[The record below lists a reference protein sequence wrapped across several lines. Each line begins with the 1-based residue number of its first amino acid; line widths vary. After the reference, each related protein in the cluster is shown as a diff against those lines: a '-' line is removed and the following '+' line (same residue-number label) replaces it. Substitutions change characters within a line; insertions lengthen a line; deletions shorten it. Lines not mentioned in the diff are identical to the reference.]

1 MARLDDDLSHPRVL
15 LRPCLL
21 LLLAEQPGHG
31 YDLVE
36 RLRSLGFE
44 WGGAGPLYQTLRRL
58 EGAGLVVS
66 AWDASE
72 AGPARR
78 TYRLTSVGWD
88 TLLASTMGLERLGL
102 LLANVRARLDAAVAS
117 RGDGGGDSR
126 AQEESTGS

>member
-1 MARLDDDLSHPRVL
+1 MARLNDDLSHPRVL

-36 RLRSLGFE
+36 RLRSLGFD

-58 EGAGLVVS
+58 EGTGLVVS
-66 AWDASE
+66 SWDASQ

-78 TYRLTSVGWD
+78 TYQLTPAGWD
-88 TLLASTMGLERLGL
+88 TLRASTDGLGRL
-102 LLANVRARLDAAVAS
+102 ARLLDDFGTRFDAAIAKAPVGPGEAAAV
-117 RGDGGGDSR
+117 GD
-126 AQEESTGS
+126 T